1 MLYILHGDDF
11 LKRAKKLD
19 EMVSFFLTKR
29 PNTSFAKVNTETFG
43 SYSLDELAEDQGLFE
58 NKCVVVL
65 DGIFENK
72 ENKEI
77 VLKKLG
83 ELGKSNNV
91 FVINERALGKG
102 DLTALEKHSEKI
114 QEFVLKEKPVKAEF
128 NIFSLSDAIGSRD
141 KKRAWT
147 LYLRALEN
155 GSEPEEIHGTIFWAV
170 KNMALVKDAKQ
181 STAESTGL
189 KPFVLSKAKASSSNY
204 SKKELNDFSSR
215 LVSLYHDSHRG
226 TGDFST
232 GLEKLILE
240 TL

>member
-1 MLYILHGDDF
+1 MLYTLYGDDF
-11 LKRAKKLD
+11 IKRAKKLD
-19 EMVSFFLTKR
+19 EMVQFFLTKR
-29 PNTSFAKVNTETFG
+29 PNTSFAKINADNFAN
-43 SYSLDELAEDQGLFE
+43 YSLDELAQDQGLFE

-72 ENKEI
+72 ETKEI
-77 VLKKLG
+77 LLKKLDS
-83 ELGKSNNV
+83 LGKSNNV
-91 FVINERALGKG
+91 FVINERSLGKG
-102 DLTALEKHSEKI
+102 DTTLLEKHSEKT
-114 QEFVLKEKPVKAEF
+114 QEFLLKEKPAKAEF
-128 NIFSLSDAIGSRD
+128 NIFALSDAIGSRD

-170 KNMALVKDAKQ
+170 KNMALVKDAKLP
-181 STAESTGL
+181 TAESTGL
-189 KPFVLSKAKASSSNY
+189 KPFVLSKAKSSSNNY
-204 SKKELNDFSSR
+204 SKKELSDFSSR

-226 TGDFST
+226 IGDFST

>member
-1 MLYILHGDDF
+1 MLYVLYGDDF
-11 LKRAKKLD
+11 SKRARKLD
-19 EMVSFFLTKR
+19 EMVQFFLTKK
-29 PNTSFAKVNTETFG
+29 PNTSFAKINTETFPN
-43 SYSLDELAEDQGLFE
+43 YSLDELALDRGLFE

-72 ENKEI
+72 ETKEI
-77 VLKKLG
+77 ILKKLSALG
-83 ELGKSNNV
+83 ESDNV
-91 FVINERALGKG
+91 FVINERSLGKG
-102 DLTALEKHSEKI
+102 DIAALTKHSEKT
-114 QEFVLKEKPVKAEF
+114 QEFLLKEKAARPEF
-128 NIFSLSDAIGSRD
+128 NIFSLSDAIGARD

-155 GSEPEEIHGTIFWAV
+155 GLEPEEIHGTIFWQV

-181 STAESTGL
+181 PTAESTGL
-189 KPFVLSKAKASSSNY
+189 KPFVLSKAKSSSNNY
-204 SKKELNDFSSR
+204 SKKELQDFSSR

-226 TGDFST
+226 IGDFSA

>member
-1 MLYILHGDDF
+1 MLYVLHGSDF
-11 LKRAKKLD
+11 VKRGKKLD
-19 EMVSFFLTKR
+19 EMVQFFLTKK
-29 PNTSFAKVNTETFG
+29 PNTSFAKVNAGDF
-43 SYSLDELAEDQGLFE
+43 SNYSLDELAGGQGLFE

-72 ENKEI
+72 ETKEI
-77 VLKKLG
+77 ILKKLDS
-83 ELGKSNNV
+83 LGKSNNV
-91 FVINERALGKG
+91 FVINERALLKG
-102 DLTALEKHSEKI
+102 DLAALLKHSEKI
-114 QEFVLKEKPVKAEF
+114 QEFLLKEKMARPEF
-128 NIFSLSDAIGSRD
+128 NIFSLSDAIGARD

-181 STAESTGL
+181 PTAESTGL
-189 KPFVLSKAKASSSNY
+189 KPFVLGKAKSSANNY

-226 TGDFST
+226 IGDFSA